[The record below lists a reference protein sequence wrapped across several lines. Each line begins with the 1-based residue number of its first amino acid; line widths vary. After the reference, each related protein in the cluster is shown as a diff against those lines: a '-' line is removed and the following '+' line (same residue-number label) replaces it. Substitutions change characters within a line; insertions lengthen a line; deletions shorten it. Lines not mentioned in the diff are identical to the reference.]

1 MTTELGRLLDE
12 KCPLET
18 GQILLSSDL
27 IFKPESFLKAGC
39 ENGELYPLR
48 LVQFSS
54 VTQSCPLRSA
64 QDKKPGLSELSATQ
78 LRILE

>member
-27 IFKPESFLKAGC
+27 SRSSLNVF
-39 ENGELYPLR
+39 YR
-48 LVQFSS
+48 LV
-54 VTQSCPLRSA
+54 RM
-64 QDKKPGLSELSATQ
+64 
-78 LRILE
+78 

>member
-27 IFKPESFLKAGC
+27 IFKPESFLKAGKGVRM
-39 ENGELYPLR
+39 ENY
-48 LVQFSS
+48 
-54 VTQSCPLRSA
+54 
-64 QDKKPGLSELSATQ
+64 
-78 LRILE
+78 IL

>member
-48 LVQFSS
+48 LVQFSYS
-54 VTQSCPLRSA
+54 VVSFKVSTGQKAR
-64 QDKKPGLSELSATQ
+64 TF
-78 LRILE
+78 